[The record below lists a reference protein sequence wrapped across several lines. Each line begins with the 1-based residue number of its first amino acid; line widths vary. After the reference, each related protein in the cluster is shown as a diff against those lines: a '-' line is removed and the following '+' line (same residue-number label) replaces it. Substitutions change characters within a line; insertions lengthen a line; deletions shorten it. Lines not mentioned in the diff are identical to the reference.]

1 MTVALTDTALLVLQQ
16 QVLWAALALG
26 VAFGAVAQR
35 THFCT
40 MGAVA
45 DVVNIG
51 DWARMRMWAL
61 AIGVAMIGFNAMVAA
76 GWVKAADS
84 VYSPPLMLWL
94 SQAVGGLMFG
104 FGMVLASGCGSKT
117 LVRIGGGNL
126 KSLVVFGVLGLSAWA
141 TLRGVTAVLRVATV
155 DKVAL
160 ALPAGQDLPSLA
172 VKLVGMPASAVA
184 PHALLFGAVL
194 GGALVVWALARR
206 EGRSAD
212 VLLGGFG
219 LGALVVGLWWVSG
232 VLGHVAEHPQTLE
245 EAFLATN
252 STRMESF
259 SFVAPLA
266 YVLDGL
272 VFFSDAS
279 KRLTQGMVV
288 VLGVVLGSAGVA
300 LAGRSFRWEG
310 FRGVEDTA
318 NHLVGALLMGAGG
331 ITASGCTIGQGLSGL
346 STLSLGSFVAS
357 AAIIAGAVLALR
369 WQVWRTERSA

>member
-1 MTVALTDTALLVLQQ
+1 MTDAALALLQQ

-26 VAFGAVAQR
+26 IGFGAVAQR

-84 VYSPPLMLWL
+84 LYAAPTLLWL
-94 SQAVGGLMFG
+94 SQVVGGLMFG

-141 TLRGVTAVLRVATV
+141 TLRGITAVLRVASV
-155 DKVAL
+155 DKVQVV
-160 ALPAGQDLPSLA
+160 LPAGQDLPSLA
-172 VKLVGMPASAVA
+172 VAWVGMGPSAVA
-184 PHALLFGAVL
+184 PHALVFGVVLGAVL
-194 GGALVVWALARR
+194 VLWALARR

-212 VLLGGFG
+212 VLLGGVG
-219 LGALVVGLWWVSG
+219 IGALVVALWWVSG

-245 EAFLATN
+245 EVFLATN
-252 STRMESF
+252 SNRMESF

-266 YVLDGL
+266 YLLDGL

-279 KRLTQGMVV
+279 KRLTQGMVMV
-288 VLGVVLGSAGVA
+288 VGVVLGSAAVA

-318 NHLVGALLMGAGG
+318 NHLVGALLMGVGG
-331 ITASGCTIGQGLSGL
+331 ITALGCTVGQGLSGL
-346 STLSLGSFVAS
+346 STLSLGSIVAT
-357 AAIIAGAVLALR
+357 AAIMLGAVAALR
-369 WQVWRTERSA
+369 WQVWRMDRAG

>member
-1 MTVALTDTALLVLQQ
+1 MTDAALLALQQ

-26 VAFGAVAQR
+26 LGFGAIAQR

-51 DWARMRMWAL
+51 DWTRLRMWAL
-61 AIGVAMIGFNAMVAA
+61 AIGVAMLGFNAMVAL
-76 GWVKAADS
+76 GWVKAGNSLYA
-84 VYSPPLMLWL
+84 VPTLLWL

-117 LVRIGGGNL
+117 LVRVGGGNL

-141 TLRGVTAVLRVATV
+141 TLRGITAVLRVNSV
-155 DKVAL
+155 DRVQWVL
-160 ALPAGQDLPSLA
+160 SSGQDLPSLA
-172 VKLVGMPASAVA
+172 ARLGGTPGQRALVIGG
-184 PHALLFGAVL
+184 LL

-206 EGRSAD
+206 QGRSAD
-212 VLLGGFG
+212 VLLGGIG
-219 LGALVVGLWWVSG
+219 IGALVVGLWWVSG

-245 EAFLATN
+245 EAFLLTH
-252 STRMESF
+252 SQRMESF

-279 KRLTQGMVV
+279 KRLTQGMVAV
-288 VLGVVLGSAGVA
+288 VGVVLGSAAVA
-300 LAGRSFRWEG
+300 LASRTFRWEG

-318 NHLVGALLMGAGG
+318 NHLVGAVLMGVGG
-331 ITASGCTIGQGLSGL
+331 ITAVGCTIGQGLSGL
-346 STLSLGSFVAS
+346 STLSLGSFVAT
-357 AAIIAGAVLALR
+357 AAIVAGAVLALR
-369 WQVWRTERSA
+369 WQVWRVERSG

>member
-1 MTVALTDTALLVLQQ
+1 MTDAALAVLQQ

-26 VAFGAVAQR
+26 LAFGAIAQR

-51 DWARMRMWAL
+51 DWSRMRMWAL
-61 AIGVAMIGFNAMVAA
+61 AIGVAMLGFNAMVGL
-76 GWVKAADS
+76 GWVKAANTL
-84 VYSPPLMLWL
+84 YAAPALLWL

-126 KSLVVFGVLGLSAWA
+126 KSVLVFLVLGLSAWA
-141 TLRGVTAVLRVATV
+141 TLRGITAVLRSATV
-155 DKVAL
+155 DKIQL
-160 ALPAGQDLPSLA
+160 ALPGGQDLPTLA
-172 VKLVGMPASAVA
+172 AGLGGSPGQRAVVIGG
-184 PHALLFGAVL
+184 LL
-194 GGALVVWALARR
+194 GGALVLWALARR
-206 EGRSAD
+206 EGRRGE
-212 VLLGGFG
+212 VLLGGLG
-219 LGALVVGLWWVSG
+219 IGALVAALWWVSG
-232 VLGHVAEHPQTLE
+232 VLGHLAEHPQTLE

-252 STRMESF
+252 SQRMESF

-279 KRLTQGMVV
+279 KRLTQGMVLV
-288 VLGVVLGSAGVA
+288 VGVILGSAAVA

-318 NHLVGALLMGAGG
+318 NHLVGAVLMGVGG
-331 ITASGCTIGQGLSGL
+331 ITALGCTIGQGVSGL
-346 STLSLGSFVAS
+346 STLSLGSFIAS
-357 AAIIAGAVLALR
+357 AAIVAGAVAALR
-369 WQVWRTERSA
+369 WQVWRLDAQL

>member
-1 MTVALTDTALLVLQQ
+1 MTDAALALLQQ

-26 VAFGAVAQR
+26 IGFGAVAQR

-84 VYSPPLMLWL
+84 LYAAPTLLWL
-94 SQAVGGLMFG
+94 SQVVGGLMFG

-141 TLRGVTAVLRVATV
+141 TLRGITAVLRVASV
-155 DKVAL
+155 DKVQVV
-160 ALPAGQDLPSLA
+160 LPAGQDLPSLA
-172 VKLVGMPASAVA
+172 VVWVGMGPSAVA
-184 PHALLFGAVL
+184 PHALVFGAVL
-194 GGALVVWALARR
+194 GAVLVLWALARR

-212 VLLGGFG
+212 VLLGGVG
-219 LGALVVGLWWVSG
+219 IGALVVALWWVSG

-245 EAFLATN
+245 EVFLATN
-252 STRMESF
+252 SNRMESF

-266 YVLDGL
+266 YLLDGL

-279 KRLTQGMVV
+279 KRLTQGMVMV
-288 VLGVVLGSAGVA
+288 VGVVLGSAAVA

-318 NHLVGALLMGAGG
+318 NHLVGALLMGVGG
-331 ITASGCTIGQGLSGL
+331 ITALGCTVGQGLSGL
-346 STLSLGSFVAS
+346 STLSLGSIVAT
-357 AAIIAGAVLALR
+357 AAILLGAVAALR
-369 WQVWRTERSA
+369 WQVWRMDRAG